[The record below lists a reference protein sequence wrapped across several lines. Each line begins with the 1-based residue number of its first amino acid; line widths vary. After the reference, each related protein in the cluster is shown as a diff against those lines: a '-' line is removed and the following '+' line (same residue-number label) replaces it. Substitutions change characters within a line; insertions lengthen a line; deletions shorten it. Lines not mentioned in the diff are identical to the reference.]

1 MIAGKFWNC
10 MTHKLKVIQILITI
24 NSIDENMNDPTI
36 AEFAADLVYLLE
48 SGEVKEEK
56 LLEFKKAIQDA
67 RMKTASTPWAFI
79 MSVNMSAGKSKAKV
93 NKRGAKADDRR
104 MLLRFIMRNF
114 FSSLIFCQ
122 ELPGYF
128 EKEVVAKCGTGGYV
142 SVETGKEASV
152 LWLAQEFCGERV
164 NNSSIDNI
172 LKQLTKRSDVDVSE
186 IRGRMALVKLTKKE
200 EEASGCQPF
209 LAASWHGPKI
219 EKLESRKKKF
229 KGLTCFLREVC
240 KKEKV
245 SSFIIGGDF
254 NMHTLDDIDLE
265 EKMVVPSY
273 NLTSRAESKSR
284 EGTSYIPYKDN
295 FIFFNERYSE
305 RYSDIWVSSVRPI
318 EFENSTDLGSDITK
332 KDHEKINELKKTQDT
347 VERKDLLDHD
357 PIVGVL
363 MLTGKRTG
371 ECKLEIMHDLLYSTS
386 DGLVSPPVNLK
397 YVPFNLFAVLQRF
410 HRVSFMQ

>member
-1 MIAGKFWNC
+1 

-24 NSIDENMNDPTI
+24 NSIDKNMNDPTI
-36 AEFAADLVYLLE
+36 AEVRAAFLYLLK
-48 SGEVKEEK
+48 SGAVKEEE
-56 LLEFKKAIQDA
+56 LLEFRKAIQDA

-79 MSVNMSAGKSKAKV
+79 MSVNMSAGEIDEV
-93 NKRGAKADDRR
+93 TEWGAKPHDQR
-104 MLLRFIMRNF
+104 MLLRFIMRSF

-128 EKEVVAKCGTGGYV
+128 EDEVVANCGTGGYKCV
-142 SVETGKEASV
+142 KTGNEASV
-152 LWLAQEFCGERV
+152 LWLAEEFCGERV
-164 NNSSIDNI
+164 KTKDSSID
-172 LKQLTKRSDVDVSE
+172 KLTKQRSDVNVSE
-186 IRGRMALVKLTKKE
+186 IRGRVALVKLTKKGK
-200 EEASGCQPF
+200 EASGCQPF
-209 LAASWHGPKI
+209 LAASWHGPGRT

-254 NMHTLDDIDLE
+254 NMHTLDDTDLE

-273 NLTSRAESKSR
+273 DLTSRAESKSE
-284 EGTSYIPYKDN
+284 EGRGYIPYKDN

-332 KDHEKINELKKTQDT
+332 KDHQKINKLKKTQYT

-397 YVPFNLFAVLQRF
+397 YVPFNLFAVLQSGFIGF
-410 HRVSFMQ
+410 HSCSS